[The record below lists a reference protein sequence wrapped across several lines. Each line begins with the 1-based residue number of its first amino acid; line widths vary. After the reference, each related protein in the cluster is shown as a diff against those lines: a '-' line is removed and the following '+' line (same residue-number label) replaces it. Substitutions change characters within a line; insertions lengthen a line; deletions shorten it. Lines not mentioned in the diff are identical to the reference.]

1 MRRMPSSWNS
11 SERQSTASR
20 GVKSK
25 LLEAS
30 DTAAA
35 AAAAAAAPESS
46 PATQQEIECD
56 DM

>member
-1 MRRMPSSWNS
+1 MPSSWNS
-11 SERQSTASR
+11 SVKQSTASR

-25 LLEAS
+25 VLEAS
-30 DTAAA
+30 AT
-35 AAAAAAAPESS
+35 AAAAAAPESS